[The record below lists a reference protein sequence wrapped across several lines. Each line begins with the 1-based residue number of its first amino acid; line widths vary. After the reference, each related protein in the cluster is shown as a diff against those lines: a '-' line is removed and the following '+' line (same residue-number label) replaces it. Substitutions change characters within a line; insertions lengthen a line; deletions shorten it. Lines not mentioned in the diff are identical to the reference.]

1 MEKLCVKKKD
11 KKSKKKRE
19 KVLTEGGGRCYYN
32 RADPLGEASSTL
44 ITEQ

>member
-32 RADPLGEASSTL
+32 RADPLGGGKEHL
-44 ITEQ
+44 DN